1 MNDLYKKKEEL
12 NKLIEQQKILELD
25 IEETEE
31 KNRKLN
37 SENLCE
43 HIDVYFNEFY
53 GKQLIDVK
61 KFFANGKYNRYLNE
75 IRVFDVKLY
84 HSLLSNRWMNDEM
97 KIIKSGVPIKYL
109 YELKKL
115 INDKQLS
122 NEIDKMIDE
131 QVSPEFKLLRVF
143 TEIIKQQQKDINNLV
158 SSIFTDKQ

>member
-1 MNDLYKKKEEL
+1 MNDLFKKKEEL

-25 IEETEE
+25 IEEIEE

-37 SENLCE
+37 SKNLCE

-61 KFFANGKYNRYLNE
+61 KFFAHGKYNRYLNE
-75 IRVFDVKLY
+75 IKVFDVELCN
-84 HSLLSNRWMNDEM
+84 SLSSNRWKNEM
-97 KIIKSGVPIKYL
+97 GIIKPGVPIKYL

-115 INDKQLS
+115 INDKHLS
-122 NEIDKMIDE
+122 NEIDKMINE

-143 TEIIKQQQKDINNLV
+143 SEIIKQQQKDINNLV